1 MVLIT
6 GASSGIGK
14 ACAEAFARAGQDVLL
29 VARREDRLKALAD
42 SLSASFSVQAVRAV
56 LDVRDKKAVSAFAEE
71 HAALLTN
78 VSVLV
83 NNAGLARGREPI
95 QVGDLNDW
103 DEMIDTNLKGLLYI
117 TRAVLPHFVAKKSGH
132 VINMGSIASRW
143 AYANGNVYSATK
155 RAVSALNESM
165 RLDLA
170 GTGVR
175 VTEIAP
181 GMVKTDF
188 SFVRF
193 RDADRANAVY
203 EGVGALLPEDV
214 AEAVLWVSQRPAHV
228 NVQELVLYPTA
239 QASPQ
244 SIVRK
249 S

>member
-14 ACAEAFARAGQDVLL
+14 ACAEAFARSGQSVFLI
-29 VARREDRLKALAD
+29 ARREDRLKGLAD
-42 SLSASFSVQAVRAV
+42 SLRSEHGVQAEYSALDLRSKEAV
-56 LDVRDKKAVSAFAEE
+56 LAFASER
-71 HAALLTN
+71 AALLQG

-83 NNAGLARGREPI
+83 NNAGLARGREAI
-95 QVGDLNDW
+95 QVGDLSDW
-103 DEMIDTNLKGLLYI
+103 DEMIDTNFKGLLYI
-117 TRAVLPHFVAKKSGH
+117 TRAVLPYFVAKKAGH

-188 SFVRF
+188 SLVRF
-193 RDADRANAVY
+193 RDQGRADAVY
-203 EGVGALLPEDV
+203 EGVEALLPEDV
-214 AEAVLWVSQRPAHV
+214 AEAVLWVSQRPPHV
-228 NVQELVLYPTA
+228 NVQELVLYPTV

-244 SIVRK
+244 SIVRR
-249 S
+249 

>member
-14 ACAEAFARAGQDVLL
+14 ACAEVFARSGQSVFL
-29 VARREDRLKALAD
+29 VARREDRLKSLAS
-42 SLSASFSVQAVRAV
+42 SLKEKFSVRAEYAV
-56 LDVRDKKAVSAFAEE
+56 LDVASKEAVSAFAIQ
-71 HAALLTN
+71 HAALLKSVT
-78 VSVLV
+78 VLV
-83 NNAGLARGREPI
+83 NNAGLARGREAI

-103 DEMIDTNLKGLLYI
+103 DEMIDTNVKGLLYI
-117 TRAVLPHFVAKKSGH
+117 TRAVLPVFVAKKAGH

-188 SFVRF
+188 SLVRF
-193 RDADRANAVY
+193 RDQSRADAVY
-203 EGVGALLPEDV
+203 EGVEALLPEDV
-214 AEAVLWVSQRPAHV
+214 AEAVLWVSERPAHV

-249 S
+249 T